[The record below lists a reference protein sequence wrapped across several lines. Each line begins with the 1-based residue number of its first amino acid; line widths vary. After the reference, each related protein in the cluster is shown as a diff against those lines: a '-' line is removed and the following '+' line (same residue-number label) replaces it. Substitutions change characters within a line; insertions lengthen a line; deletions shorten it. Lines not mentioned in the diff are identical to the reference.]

1 MSTGIRRLA
10 VPRGSLM
17 GVLLLVA
24 LLAFETFNFSTTD
37 FALHDLLGELKFL
50 GIRWSVILAVAFCG
64 IDFAGIARLFSM
76 DQDEEPVE
84 TWYLFGAWFLAATM
98 NAMLTWWGVSVALL
112 EHVPTGAS
120 VLGQKTVMTVVP
132 IFVAVMVWLVRILL
146 IGTITVAGPRIF
158 QWHFGI
164 ASNNSRGRAA
174 SLGRTAASSRVRS
187 VRSLRPATPARPASS
202 TSSAHAPMGE
212 PTYEPLATAPR
223 TPRPAS
229 KRLV

>member
-1 MSTGIRRLA
+1 MSTRSRRL
-10 VPRGSLM
+10 VLPRGSLM
-17 GVLLLVA
+17 GGLLLIA

-50 GIRWSVILAVAFCG
+50 GLRWSVILAVAFCG

-76 DQDEEPVE
+76 NQEEEPVE

-132 IFVAVMVWLVRILL
+132 VFVAVMVWLVRILL

-158 QWHFGI
+158 QWHFGM
-164 ASNNSRGRAA
+164 AGNGRGSTT
-174 SLGRTAASSRVRS
+174 SLGRSTSSTRMRS
-187 VRSLRPATPARPASS
+187 VRSLRPSSETRTVPSVSSSRPS
-202 TSSAHAPMGE
+202 MGE

-223 TPRPAS
+223 SHRPTG